1 MDTIDGSRRSLLT
14 GATASLTLLATANVT
29 SAGAQGSAPDET
41 VPLWPGAI
49 PGDRHAR
56 IVRKVDDQSH
66 DPAHPDRFVTG
77 IARPM
82 LVVKR
87 PARANGTAVLIMP
100 GGGYGFLSYDNEG
113 VDQATWLNARG
124 VTAFILLYRLPG
136 EGWDKRELVP
146 LQDAQ
151 RAMRVIRS
159 RAGQFGVDPARV
171 AILGFSAGG
180 HLAGSLAT
188 RFAEPVYAPVDH
200 ADSVSARPDLA
211 GLIYPV
217 VSMAAPFTHG
227 GSRDMLLGDN
237 APAALRQA
245 ASVESRVTTATPPAF
260 LVHSGDDGL
269 VPVANSIALYTALLA
284 ARRPAALHV
293 FDESGHGFGVR
304 PPKSATTSAWPDLFY
319 AYGLRKGVFA

>member
-1 MDTIDGSRRSLLT
+1 MDSLDISRRSLIT
-14 GATASLTLLATANVT
+14 GATASLTLLATT
-29 SAGAQGSAPDET
+29 AGAQDGAADET
-41 VPLWPGAI
+41 VTLWPGAI

-56 IVRKVDDQSH
+56 IVRKADDQSH
-66 DPAHPDRFVTG
+66 DPSHPDRFVTG
-77 IARPM
+77 IAQPI

-87 PARANGTAVLIMP
+87 PARANGAAVLIMP

-113 VDQATWLNARG
+113 VDQAAWLNARG

-136 EGWDKRELVP
+136 EGWDKRELAP

-159 RAGQFGVDPARV
+159 RARQYGVDPARV

-188 RFAEPVYAPVDH
+188 RFGEAVYAPVDE
-200 ADSVSARPDLA
+200 ADNLSARPDLA

-227 GSRDMLLGDN
+227 GSRDMLLGKN
-237 APAALRQA
+237 APAALREA
-245 ASVESRVTTATPPAF
+245 ASVETRVTAATPATF
-260 LVHSGDDGL
+260 LVHAGDDGL
-269 VPVANSIALYTALLA
+269 VPVANSIALYNALLT
-284 ARRPAALHV
+284 ARRPTALHV

-304 PPKSATTSAWPDLFY
+304 PPKTATTSAWPDLFY
-319 AYGLRKGVFA
+319 AYGVRKGVFR